1 MRAPRPVF
9 IVSLAAVAVGA
20 VAAVTVPGVLRAVDG
35 HLRAEAV
42 ERAAALPMPD
52 GAVEQTGCH
61 VDDLVACWGVDRAVA
76 DVAADL
82 AAGLGATDG
91 GTLEQDCSPTLVAP
105 DLESDACHVFLRLE
119 RGHGVFAFVDPTVD
133 LDEDGAS
140 VVTGASVSLSAW

>member
-1 MRAPRPVF
+1 MRTPRPVF
-9 IVSLAAVAVGA
+9 VISLAVVAVGA

-42 ERAAALPMPD
+42 ERATALPAPA
-52 GAVEQTGCH
+52 GAVTQAGCH
-61 VDDLVACWGVDRAVA
+61 ADDLVACWSVDRAVT

-82 AAGLGATDG
+82 AAGLGGTDSG
-91 GTLEQDCSPTLVAP
+91 VLEQDCSPTLVAP

-133 LDEDGAS
+133 EDEDGT
-140 VVTGASVSLSAW
+140 VVVMGASVSLSAW

>member
-9 IVSLAAVAVGA
+9 VVPLAVVAAGA
-20 VAAVTVPGVLRAVDG
+20 VAAVTVPGVLRVVDE

-42 ERAAALPMPD
+42 DRATALPAPD
-52 GAVEQTGCH
+52 GAVELTGCH
-61 VDDLVACWGVDRAVA
+61 ADDLIACWGVDRAVT

-82 AAGLGATDG
+82 AARLGATDS
-91 GTLEQDCSPTLVAP
+91 GTLEHDCSPTLVAP
-105 DLESDACHVFLRLE
+105 DLESATCHVFLRLE

-133 LDEDGAS
+133 RDEDSAS

>member
-9 IVSLAAVAVGA
+9 VVSLAVVAVGA

-42 ERAAALPMPD
+42 ERATALPAPE

-61 VDDLVACWGVDRAVA
+61 ADDLVACWGVDRAVT

-82 AAGLGATDG
+82 AAGLGATDS

-105 DLESDACHVFLRLE
+105 DLESDTCHVFLRLE
-119 RGHGVFAFVDPTVD
+119 RGHGVFAFVDPAVD
-133 LDEDGAS
+133 RGEDGTF